1 MRIRRPFLDLDGAVV
16 VITGASSGIGRLT
29 ARRLARRGARVVLA
43 ARDGAALE
51 DIATACR
58 ADGGDALVVV
68 TDVSDPDD
76 VTALARRAEERF
88 GRIDA
93 WINNAGVMAYG
104 RFDEVPM
111 AAQRQVL
118 ATNLLGPVHGA
129 SEAMS
134 RFVRQGHGLL
144 VNVSS
149 LYGTMTTPFVSSYVT
164 SKFGLLGFS
173 RVLRRDYR
181 TERGIAVSCV
191 MPSSM
196 DTPIFRV
203 AANFHG
209 RQTRAIPPVADPDRV
224 ARAIER
230 LFQRPRAEVRVGW
243 FGRFFAMGELL
254 ASPVYDRIINL
265 AFRRLGFTGEE
276 VPPSDGNL
284 FQPAHDWQQP
294 EGGWRNT
301 TARRV
306 VVGVTATA
314 AAAGAV
320 AATARHR

>member
-1 MRIRRPFLDLDGAVV
+1 MRFRRPFLELDGAVV
-16 VITGASSGIGRLT
+16 VITGASSGIGRRT

-43 ARDGAALE
+43 ARDRAALE
-51 DIATACR
+51 ETADACR
-58 ADGGDALVVV
+58 ADGAEVLVVP
-68 TDVSDPDD
+68 TDVSDPDA

-88 GRIDA
+88 GTIDA

-111 AAQRQVL
+111 AWQRQVL
-118 ATNLLGPVHGA
+118 ATNLLGAVHGA
-129 SEAMS
+129 WEAMS
-134 RFVRQGHGLL
+134 RFVGQGHGLL

-149 LYGTMTTPFVSSYVT
+149 LYGAMTTPFVSSYVT

-173 RVLRRDYR
+173 KVLRRDYR
-181 TERGIAVSCV
+181 TERHIAVCCV

-203 AANFHG
+203 AANHYG
-209 RQTRAIPPVADPDRV
+209 RPARSIPPVADPDRV
-224 ARAIER
+224 ARAIEG
-230 LFQRPRAEVRVGW
+230 LFRRPRSQVRVGW
-243 FGRFFAMGELL
+243 FGRFSAMGELL
-254 ASPVYDRIINL
+254 ASPVYDRVVNL

-284 FQPAHDWQQP
+284 FEPAHDWQQP
-294 EGGWRNT
+294 DGGWRNT
-301 TARRV
+301 TARRAA
-306 VVGVTATA
+306 VGIATA

-320 AATARHR
+320 VASTRNR